1 MKVNSIILSAFFVIT
16 LLFCG
21 FMTINSPTIQQKP
34 DPNQLK
40 DKGIGPIKALKLTA
54 VDQKLADKGSE
65 LFDSKCSPCHHIK
78 DVNLGPALKGVTKNL
93 SPEFIMNY
101 LMNTSEMQKKNP
113 YVQKLIGNWK
123 TVPMMKDQKL
133 KEKDARALLEFL
145 RTQQ

>member
-1 MKVNSIILSAFFVIT
+1 MKANSIILSAFFIII
-16 LLFCG
+16 LIFCG
-21 FMTINSPTIQQKP
+21 FETINSPLLQQKP

-40 DKGIGPIKALKLTA
+40 DKG
-54 VDQKLADKGSE
+54 SE
-65 LFDSKCSPCHHIK
+65 LFDSKCAPCHHIQ
-78 DVNLGPALKGVTKNL
+78 DVNLGPALKGVTKIL

-113 YVQKLIGNWK
+113 YIQKLIGNWK

-133 KEKDARALLEFL
+133 KEKDARAVLEFL